1 MFSLEKAEFRYDPY
15 PIGIVRPVM
24 EPELY
29 DALVESFP
37 PVELFKYMPK
47 FGHKYTLSEKF
58 NPENYH
64 KYIAEHRPW
73 RELHAWIKSEAF
85 FRTVDALL
93 RAHNIDLGLETARFA
108 GQGKWAWR
116 LSELAKGRW
125 PRGDAALRTRFE
137 FSMLPAAG
145 GNVPPHTDTPRK
157 IITLVFSMVREGEW
171 DPAFGGGTEVDRPRS
186 GEHAFNWLNAQ
197 IPFEEAECLHTFE
210 FGPNQC
216 VIFVKTFNSLHCV
229 RPMTGNGSD
238 AMRRTLTINI
248 ERQDY

>member
-29 DALVESFP
+29 ETLVESFP

-116 LSELAKGRW
+116 SAWIMLFQAAVGRRRPKSTRLSREFAFWYEAGWDLGECVANTTSLKQFGYSR
-125 PRGDAALRTRFE
+125 RGPCHNYRLLEPNDDVQEKADGPFAAL
-137 FSMLPAAG
+137 AA
-145 GNVPPHTDTPRK
+145 
-157 IITLVFSMVREGEW
+157 
-171 DPAFGGGTEVDRPRS
+171 
-186 GEHAFNWLNAQ
+186 
-197 IPFEEAECLHTFE
+197 
-210 FGPNQC
+210 
-216 VIFVKTFNSLHCV
+216 
-229 RPMTGNGSD
+229 
-238 AMRRTLTINI
+238 
-248 ERQDY
+248 

>member
-24 EPELY
+24 EPEFY
-29 DALVESFP
+29 DTLVESFP
-37 PVELFKYMPK
+37 PVELFKYMAK

-58 NPENYH
+58 NPEHYH

-85 FRTVDALL
+85 FRMVDALL

-108 GQGKWAWR
+108 GQGKWPWR

-145 GNVPPHTDTPRK
+145 GNVPPHTDTPEVGLNRILITEEKDSRTFSIRALPGAKPLEQLIYVSGIVETRSSQPTAFTAEPIVLK
-157 IITLVFSMVREGEW
+157 IVVKSSAGAGGE
-171 DPAFGGGTEVDRPRS
+171 
-186 GEHAFNWLNAQ
+186 
-197 IPFEEAECLHTFE
+197 
-210 FGPNQC
+210 
-216 VIFVKTFNSLHCV
+216 
-229 RPMTGNGSD
+229 
-238 AMRRTLTINI
+238 
-248 ERQDY
+248 